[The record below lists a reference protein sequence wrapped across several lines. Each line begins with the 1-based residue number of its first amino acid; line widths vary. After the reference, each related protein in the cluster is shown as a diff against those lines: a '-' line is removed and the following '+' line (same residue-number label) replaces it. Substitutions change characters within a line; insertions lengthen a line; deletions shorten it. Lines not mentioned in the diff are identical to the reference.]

1 MLQVHGLGSQLV
13 TTSKVEQAAGSAS
26 SGSKPSSWE
35 KDDPQGTF
43 LTPGADSRVVFF
55 FFFIFVPLAPWST
68 AQRNDYLR
76 EVGRRSGHS
85 DLEVV

>member
-13 TTSKVEQAAGSAS
+13 TTSKVEQAAGNAS

-43 LTPGADSRVVFF
+43 LTPGAHSRVVFF
-55 FFFIFVPLAPWST
+55 FFFFFFKIKEPQLSPP
-68 AQRNDYLR
+68 
-76 EVGRRSGHS
+76 
-85 DLEVV
+85 